1 MIKSPKI
8 VNPLSE
14 TIIITFCI
22 FWWFIAKDIPD
33 FILPEPLEVSIAL
46 FQLAVN
52 LESFQHIAISMF
64 RVTVAL
70 IFAAIVSI
78 TLAILSR
85 TNYVFTIIIESNIL
99 IVLNS
104 FPSIGWAILGVIW
117 FSISDITVIFV
128 EIMIIIPFCLINC
141 IQGFRQVDKE
151 IKEMGISFSRNR
163 ILTFFKIDLP
173 LALPF
178 IIAGIRISYGIAW
191 KIAIVAELFGAS
203 SGLGW
208 LLQQA
213 QNNADSEKVLAICL
227 LIVLLFSAIDFL
239 LLKPIANK
247 YSINLKES

>member
-8 VNPLSE
+8 VNPISE

-22 FWWFIAKDIPD
+22 FWWFVAKDIPD
-33 FILPEPLEVSIAL
+33 FILPEPLEVLSAL

-52 LESFQHIAISMF
+52 LESFQHVAISMF
-64 RVTVAL
+64 RVTGAL
-70 IFAAIVSI
+70 IFAAMVSI

-85 TNYVFTIIIESNIL
+85 TNYIFTIIIESNIL

-163 ILTFFKIDLP
+163 VLTFFKIDLP

-227 LIVLLFSAIDFL
+227 LIVLLFSAIDFVI
-239 LLKPIANK
+239 LKPIANK
-247 YSINLKES
+247 YSMNIKES

>member
-1 MIKSPKI
+1 VIKSPKI

-33 FILPEPLEVSIAL
+33 FILPEPLEVLSAL

-64 RVTVAL
+64 RVTGAL

-247 YSINLKES
+247 YSINIKES

>member
-1 MIKSPKI
+1 M
-8 VNPLSE
+8 
-14 TIIITFCI
+14 TFCI

-33 FILPEPLEVSIAL
+33 FILPEPLEVLSAL

-64 RVTVAL
+64 RVTGAL

-247 YSINLKES
+247 YSINIKES

>member
-8 VNPLSE
+8 VNPISE

-22 FWWFIAKDIPD
+22 FWWFVAKDIPD
-33 FILPEPLEVSIAL
+33 FILPEPLEVLSAL
-46 FQLAVN
+46 FQLAAN
-52 LESFQHIAISMF
+52 LESFQHVAISMF
-64 RVTVAL
+64 RVTGAL
-70 IFAAIVSI
+70 IFAAMVSI

-85 TNYVFTIIIESNIL
+85 TNYIFTIIIESNIL

-151 IKEMGISFSRNR
+151 IKEMGVSFSRNR
-163 ILTFFKIDLP
+163 VLTFFKIDLP

-239 LLKPIANK
+239 ILKPIANK
-247 YSINLKES
+247 YSMNIKES

>member
-1 MIKSPKI
+1 MINSSKI
-8 VNPLSE
+8 VNPISE

-33 FILPEPLEVSIAL
+33 FILPEPLEVLRAL
-46 FQLAVN
+46 FQLAVT
-52 LESFQHIAISMF
+52 LESFQHIAISIF
-64 RVTVAL
+64 RVTGAL
-70 IFAAIVSI
+70 IFAVLVSI
-78 TLAILSR
+78 SLAILSR
-85 TNYVFTIIIESNIL
+85 TNYVFTVIIESNIL

-163 ILTFFKIDLP
+163 VLTFFKIDLP

-191 KIAIVAELFGAS
+191 KIAIIAELFGAS

-213 QNNADSEKVLAICL
+213 QTNADSEKVLSICF
-227 LIVLLFSAIDFL
+227 LIVLLF
-239 LLKPIANK
+239 
-247 YSINLKES
+247 

>member
-1 MIKSPKI
+1 M
-8 VNPLSE
+8 NPISE

-33 FILPEPLEVSIAL
+33 FILPEPLEVLSAL

-64 RVTVAL
+64 RVTGAL

-247 YSINLKES
+247 YSINIKES

>member
-1 MIKSPKI
+1 VIKSPKI

-33 FILPEPLEVSIAL
+33 FILPEPLEVLIAL

-64 RVTVAL
+64 RVTGAL

-247 YSINLKES
+247 YSINIKES

>member
-1 MIKSPKI
+1 MINSSKI
-8 VNPLSE
+8 VNPISE

-33 FILPEPLEVSIAL
+33 FILPEPLEVLRAL
-46 FQLAVN
+46 FQLAVT
-52 LESFQHIAISMF
+52 LESFQHIAISMV
-64 RVTVAL
+64 RVTGAL
-70 IFAAIVSI
+70 IFAAMVSI
-78 TLAILSR
+78 SLAILSR
-85 TNYVFTIIIESNIL
+85 ANYVFTVIIESNIL

-163 ILTFFKIDLP
+163 ILTYLKIDLP

-191 KIAIVAELFGAS
+191 KIAIIAELFGAS

-247 YSINLKES
+247 YSINIKES

>member
-1 MIKSPKI
+1 VIKSPKI
-8 VNPLSE
+8 VNPISE

-22 FWWFIAKDIPD
+22 FWWFVAKDIPD
-33 FILPEPLEVSIAL
+33 FILPEPLEVLSAL
-46 FQLAVN
+46 FQLAAN
-52 LESFQHIAISMF
+52 LESFQHVAISMF
-64 RVTVAL
+64 RVTGAL
-70 IFAAIVSI
+70 IFAAMVSI

-85 TNYVFTIIIESNIL
+85 TNYIFTIIIESNIL

-247 YSINLKES
+247 YSINIKES

>member
-1 MIKSPKI
+1 MINSSKI
-8 VNPLSE
+8 VNPISE

-33 FILPEPLEVSIAL
+33 FILPEPLEVLRAL
-46 FQLAVN
+46 FQLAIT

-64 RVTVAL
+64 RVTGAL
-70 IFAAIVSI
+70 IFAAMVSI
-78 TLAILSR
+78 SLAILSR
-85 TNYVFTIIIESNIL
+85 ANYIFTVIIESNIL

-163 ILTFFKIDLP
+163 VLTFLKIDLP

-191 KIAIVAELFGAS
+191 KIAIIAELFGAS

-247 YSINLKES
+247 YSINIKES

>member
-8 VNPLSE
+8 VNPISE

-22 FWWFIAKDIPD
+22 FWWFVAKDIPD
-33 FILPEPLEVSIAL
+33 FILPEPLEVLSAL
-46 FQLAVN
+46 FQLAAN
-52 LESFQHIAISMF
+52 LESFQHVAISMF
-64 RVTVAL
+64 RVTGAL

-85 TNYVFTIIIESNIL
+85 TNYIFTIIIESNIL

-151 IKEMGISFSRNR
+151 IKEMGVSFSRNR
-163 ILTFFKIDLP
+163 VLTFFKIDLP

-239 LLKPIANK
+239 ILKPIANK
-247 YSINLKES
+247 YSMNIKES

>member
-22 FWWFIAKDIPD
+22 SWWFIAKDIPD
-33 FILPEPLEVSIAL
+33 FILPEPLEVLSVL

-239 LLKPIANK
+239 ILKPIANK
-247 YSINLKES
+247 YSMNIKES

>member
-33 FILPEPLEVSIAL
+33 FILPEPLEVLIAL

-64 RVTVAL
+64 RVTGAL

-99 IVLNS
+99 IVFNS

-247 YSINLKES
+247 YSINIKES

>member
-33 FILPEPLEVSIAL
+33 FILPEPLEVLTAL

-247 YSINLKES
+247 YSINIKES

>member
-1 MIKSPKI
+1 MINSSKI
-8 VNPLSE
+8 VNPISE

-33 FILPEPLEVSIAL
+33 FILPEPLEVLRAL
-46 FQLAVN
+46 FQLAVT

-64 RVTVAL
+64 RVTGAL

-78 TLAILSR
+78 SLAILSR
-85 TNYVFTIIIESNIL
+85 TNYVFTVIIESNIL

-163 ILTFFKIDLP
+163 VLTFLKIDLP

-191 KIAIVAELFGAS
+191 KIAIIAELFGAS

-213 QNNADSEKVLAICL
+213 QINADSEKVLAICL

-247 YSINLKES
+247 YSINIKES

>member
-1 MIKSPKI
+1 M
-8 VNPLSE
+8 
-14 TIIITFCI
+14 TFCI
-22 FWWFIAKDIPD
+22 FWWFVAKDIPD
-33 FILPEPLEVSIAL
+33 FILPEPLEVLSAL

-64 RVTVAL
+64 RVTGAL

-85 TNYVFTIIIESNIL
+85 TNYIFTIIIESNIL

-247 YSINLKES
+247 YSINIKES

>member
-33 FILPEPLEVSIAL
+33 FILPEPLEVLSAL

-64 RVTVAL
+64 RVTGAL

-85 TNYVFTIIIESNIL
+85 ANYVFTIIIESNIL
-99 IVLNS
+99 IVMNS

-247 YSINLKES
+247 YSINIKES

>member
-1 MIKSPKI
+1 M
-8 VNPLSE
+8 
-14 TIIITFCI
+14 TFCI
-22 FWWFIAKDIPD
+22 FWWFVAKDIPD
-33 FILPEPLEVSIAL
+33 FILPEPLEVLIAL

-247 YSINLKES
+247 YSINIKES

>member
-22 FWWFIAKDIPD
+22 FWWFVAKDIPD
-33 FILPEPLEVSIAL
+33 FILPEPLEVLIAL

-247 YSINLKES
+247 YSINIKES

>member
-8 VNPLSE
+8 VNPISE

-22 FWWFIAKDIPD
+22 FWWFVAKDIPD
-33 FILPEPLEVSIAL
+33 FILPEPLEVLSAL

-52 LESFQHIAISMF
+52 LESFQHVAISMF
-64 RVTVAL
+64 RVTGAL
-70 IFAAIVSI
+70 IFAAMVSI

-85 TNYVFTIIIESNIL
+85 TNYIFNIIIESNIL

-163 ILTFFKIDLP
+163 VLTFFKIDLP
-173 LALPF
+173 LAFPF

-227 LIVLLFSAIDFL
+227 LIVLLFSAIDFVI
-239 LLKPIANK
+239 LKPIANK
-247 YSINLKES
+247 YSMNIKES

>member
-1 MIKSPKI
+1 MINSSKI
-8 VNPLSE
+8 VNPISE

-33 FILPEPLEVSIAL
+33 FILPEPLEVLRAL
-46 FQLAVN
+46 FQLAVT

-64 RVTVAL
+64 RVTGAL
-70 IFAAIVSI
+70 IFAVLVSI
-78 TLAILSR
+78 SLAILSR
-85 TNYVFTIIIESNIL
+85 TNYVFTVIIESNIL

-163 ILTFFKIDLP
+163 VLTFFKIDLP

-191 KIAIVAELFGAS
+191 KIAIIAELFGAS

-213 QNNADSEKVLAICL
+213 QINADSEKVLAICL
-227 LIVLLFSAIDFL
+227 LIVLLFTAIDFL

-247 YSINLKES
+247 YSINIKES

>member
-1 MIKSPKI
+1 M
-8 VNPLSE
+8 
-14 TIIITFCI
+14 TFCI

-33 FILPEPLEVSIAL
+33 FILPEPLEVLSAL

-52 LESFQHIAISMF
+52 LESFQHIAVSMF
-64 RVTVAL
+64 RVTGAL

-247 YSINLKES
+247 YSINIKES

>member
-33 FILPEPLEVSIAL
+33 FILPEPLEVLSAL

-64 RVTVAL
+64 RVTGAL

-247 YSINLKES
+247 YSINIKES

>member
-1 MIKSPKI
+1 MINSSKI
-8 VNPLSE
+8 VNPISE

-33 FILPEPLEVSIAL
+33 FILPEPLEVLRAL
-46 FQLAVN
+46 FQLAVT

-64 RVTVAL
+64 RVTGAL
-70 IFAAIVSI
+70 IFAAMVSI
-78 TLAILSR
+78 SLAILSR
-85 TNYVFTIIIESNIL
+85 TNYVFTVIIESNIL

-247 YSINLKES
+247 YSINIKES

>member
-33 FILPEPLEVSIAL
+33 FILPEPLEVLIAL

-52 LESFQHIAISMF
+52 LEGFQHIAISMF

-85 TNYVFTIIIESNIL
+85 TNYVFTIIIESNML

-247 YSINLKES
+247 YSINIKES

>member
-1 MIKSPKI
+1 MINSSKI
-8 VNPLSE
+8 VNPISE

-33 FILPEPLEVSIAL
+33 FILPEPLEVLRAL
-46 FQLAVN
+46 FQLAVT

-64 RVTVAL
+64 RVTGAL

-78 TLAILSR
+78 SLAILSR
-85 TNYVFTIIIESNIL
+85 TNYVFTVIIESNIL

-128 EIMIIIPFCLINC
+128 EIMIIIPFCLINS

-247 YSINLKES
+247 YSINIKES

>member
-1 MIKSPKI
+1 M
-8 VNPLSE
+8 
-14 TIIITFCI
+14 TFCI
-22 FWWFIAKDIPD
+22 FWWFVAKDIPD
-33 FILPEPLEVSIAL
+33 FILPEPLEVLSAL

-64 RVTVAL
+64 RVTGAL

-247 YSINLKES
+247 YSINIKES

>member
-33 FILPEPLEVSIAL
+33 FILPEPLEVLSAL

-64 RVTVAL
+64 RVTGAL

-227 LIVLLFSAIDFL
+227 LIVLLFRL
-239 LLKPIANK
+239 
-247 YSINLKES
+247 

>member
-33 FILPEPLEVSIAL
+33 FILPEPLEVLIAL

-64 RVTVAL
+64 RVTGAL

-247 YSINLKES
+247 YSINIKES

>member
-8 VNPLSE
+8 VNPISE

-22 FWWFIAKDIPD
+22 FWWFVAKDIPD
-33 FILPEPLEVSIAL
+33 FILPEPLEVLSAL

-64 RVTVAL
+64 RVTGAL

-151 IKEMGISFSRNR
+151 IKEMGVSFSRNR
-163 ILTFFKIDLP
+163 VLTFFKIDLP

-247 YSINLKES
+247 YSINIKES